1 MLTLWRTGIYWS
13 KYQTDSQGNGIGLG
27 FASLPLLMST
37 ITHAQNYKKVQ
48 VDKYKCLLFGEQRF
62 SRRSSKPPWNGIG
75 FGFASLALLMSTITH
90 AQN

>member
-1 MLTLWRTGIYWS
+1 MLTLWRTGLYWR
-13 KYQTDSQGNGIGLG
+13 KYQTGSQGNGIGFG

-48 VDKYKCLLFGEQRF
+48 VDKYKYLLFGEQRF
-62 SRRSSKPPWNGIG
+62 SRRSCKPPWSGI
-75 FGFASLALLMSTITH
+75 GFASLALLMSTITH